1 MLSAAH
7 RLRSSVAFTD
17 VVRRGRRA
25 GQRTLTVHLLSA
37 IDTGGNAPPQ
47 AGLVISKAV
56 GGSVVRHAVARKL
69 RHLLRERV
77 PALGDGTLLVVRAA
91 PTAATATS
99 AELAADLDRALRRL
113 TGRSDEQALAR

>member
-25 GQRTLTVHLLSA
+25 GQRTLTAHLLSA

>member
-25 GQRTLTVHLLSA
+25 GQRTLTAHLLSA

-56 GGSVVRHAVARKL
+56 GGSVVRHEVARKL

>member
-7 RLRSSVAFTD
+7 RLRSSGAFTD

-25 GQRTLTVHLLSA
+25 GQTTLTAHLLSA
-37 IDTGGNAPPQ
+37 PDDGVNLPPQ

-69 RHLLRERV
+69 RHLLRERM

-91 PTAATATS
+91 PAAATATS
-99 AELAADLDRALRRL
+99 AELAGDLDRALRRL
-113 TGRSDEQALAR
+113 TGRPDAPAPAR